1 MADGPDTLLK
11 FPCRFPIKVMGEAH
25 PELLEAV
32 QASIAR
38 HVADPDSV
46 SVTQRASSG
55 GNYVGVTITLTAVSQ
70 EQLDAL
76 YRDLGQCSRVRMVL

>member
-1 MADGPDTLLK
+1 MTEGPDTLLK

-46 SVTQRASSG
+46 IVTQRASSG
-55 GNYVGVTITLTAVSQ
+55 GNYMGVTIVLTAVSQ

>member
-1 MADGPDTLLK
+1 MTEGPDTLLK

-32 QASIAR
+32 QASIVR

-46 SVTQRASSG
+46 TVTQRASSG
-55 GNYVGVTITLTAVSQ
+55 GKYMGVTIVLTAVSQ

>member
-1 MADGPDTLLK
+1 MTDEPDTLLK

-32 QASIAR
+32 QASISR

-46 SVTQRASSG
+46 TVTQRASSG
-55 GNYVGVTITLTAVSQ
+55 GKYMGVTIVLTAVSQ

>member
-1 MADGPDTLLK
+1 MTDGPDTLLK

-46 SVTQRASSG
+46 TVTQRASSG
-55 GNYVGVTITLTAVSQ
+55 GNYLGVTIVLTAVSQ

-76 YRDLGQCSRVRMVL
+76 YRDLGQCARVRMVL